1 MVLAI
6 KQVQILTSQINN
18 LNLNQ
23 PVHMEAP
30 VNYVLSP
37 FEGNI
42 HFRDP
47 QRLKLYLWEIKD
59 VDKEANKLGISV
71 SNYKDII
78 DNLLSLANKYSWG
91 LLLLMVNTGLGV
103 KKIFH
108 KVEKIRVAYM
118 HHQAHG

>member
-1 MVLAI
+1 MD
-6 KQVQILTSQINN
+6 
-18 LNLNQ
+18 
-23 PVHMEAP
+23 
-30 VNYVLSP
+30 YVLSP

-42 HFRDP
+42 TPGDLQGQIKYP
-47 QRLKLYLWEIKD
+47 QLKKKIY
-59 VDKEANKLGISV
+59 KEADKLDISV